1 MHARLLTLALP
12 SFGNV
17 ADMTPAEASC
27 AIIQLNARMARERR
41 SLLERVVP
49 DAKAADWTHYPAKD
63 ARDARC
69 RSRWYYHVHSS
80 EGRKEER
87 QGHFHLFLHRTQ
99 LSGGAEPKVWPPQR
113 EQCKAHVAHIAA
125 LSVDDAGRPT
135 SWFAVNRFV
144 TNEFLYPAEVMIR
157 HLPDFNVEHTS
168 QDPTVNRYLTAM
180 VALYREE
187 IAALL
192 HERDAQQATLQA
204 RLGPDAYEKP
214 SGVEVLARTPIDL
227 EAKLAEATA
236 LVPSLVPL
244 KSETR
249 HCLAGR

>member
-1 MHARLLTLALP
+1 
-12 SFGNV
+12 
-17 ADMTPAEASC
+17 
-27 AIIQLNARMARERR
+27 MARERT

-49 DAKAADWTHYPAKD
+49 SARATDWTHYPAKD

-69 RSRWYYHVHSS
+69 RSRWYYHVHSGGDR
-80 EGRKEER
+80 EEER

-99 LSGGAEPKVWPPQR
+99 LRGGAKPRVWPPQR
-113 EQCKAHVAHIAA
+113 EKCKAHVAHIAA

-144 TNEFLYPAEVMIR
+144 TNEFLYPAEAMIR

-168 QDPTVNRYLTAM
+168 QDPIVNHFLTAM
-180 VALYREE
+180 VALYHDE

-192 HERDAQQATLQA
+192 RERDAQQAALQA
-204 RLGPDAYEKP
+204 RLGSDAYEKA
-214 SGVEVLARTPIDL
+214 SEIEVLARTQIDL

-236 LVPSLVPL
+236 PAPSLAPL
-244 KSETR
+244 RSGTR